1 MDKNSLNFSSSKHFW
16 KVMKTMKYFLA
27 LLLLAIGTKAF
38 SQHVYPEVIDN
49 CYLDQFV
56 YESDSLI
63 AKLDN
68 DKIIEVITASWDENT
83 KKSADGFLGLQVLVN
98 NRGASCL
105 MSIQNGTNMKT
116 KKMNLTESINDNLK
130 WPRMPQ
136 KVSVIM
142 VLTFNKGEIELK
154 RMGTIDKKSL
164 VEIDNQ

>member
-1 MDKNSLNFSSSKHFW
+1 MRPLKHLFVIVLLSLSTH
-16 KVMKTMKYFLA
+16 
-27 LLLLAIGTKAF
+27 AF

-63 AKLDN
+63 AKLDK
-68 DKIIEVITASWDENT
+68 DKIIEVITASWDEKT

-105 MSIQNGTNMKT
+105 MSIQNETNMKT

>member
-1 MDKNSLNFSSSKHFW
+1 MKIFKYSISLVLIVLCTQVS
-16 KVMKTMKYFLA
+16 A
-27 LLLLAIGTKAF
+27 
-38 SQHVYPEVIDN
+38 QHVYPEVIDN

-56 YESDSLI
+56 YESDSLL
-63 AKLDN
+63 AKLEN
-68 DKIIEVITASWDENT
+68 EKIIEVITASWDEKT
-83 KKSADGFLGLQVLVN
+83 KKSAEGFLGLQILVN

-142 VLTFNKGEIELK
+142 VLSFNKGEIELK

>member
-1 MDKNSLNFSSSKHFW
+1 
-16 KVMKTMKYFLA
+16 MKTMKYFLA

-38 SQHVYPEVIDN
+38 SQHVYPEVIDY
-49 CYLDQFV
+49 CYLDMFV

-68 DKIIEVITASWDENT
+68 DKIIEVITAAWDEKT
-83 KKSADGFLGLQVLVN
+83 KKSADGFLGLQMLVN

-142 VLTFNKGEIELK
+142 VLTFDKGEIELK